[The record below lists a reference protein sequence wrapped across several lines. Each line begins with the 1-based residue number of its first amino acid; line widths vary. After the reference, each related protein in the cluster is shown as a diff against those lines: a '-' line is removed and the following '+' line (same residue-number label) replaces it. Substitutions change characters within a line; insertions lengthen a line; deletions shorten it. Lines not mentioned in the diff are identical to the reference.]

1 MSFTRILLVDDDAE
15 LCALLK
21 AKLEKSGAF
30 SVDYVNDPLQAHSRA
45 KYLGADNIDIFV
57 LDIDM
62 PDMSGG
68 ELAELIAE
76 DPAFAHIPVMFLS
89 SLVNPQEAA
98 HGHEHHRFPVLS
110 KGNTLRELVEAIENE
125 VAGR

>member
-1 MSFTRILLVDDDAE
+1 MRFTRILLVDDDAE

-21 AKLEKSGAF
+21 VKLEKTGNF
-30 SVDYVNDPLQAHSRA
+30 SVDYVNAPLEAHSRA
-45 KYLGADNIDIFV
+45 KYLGPDNIDIFV

-89 SLVNPQEAA
+89 SLVTPQEAVHA
-98 HGHEHHRFPVLS
+98 QEHRRFPVLS
-110 KGNTLRELVEAIENE
+110 KGNTLRELVEAITNE
-125 VAGR
+125 VAGK